1 MDEKDKLIQ
10 DLRRENER
18 LRKWVD
24 ELEGDDLETKLN
36 QVRKIAEWSHD
47 NHEMLESLGI
57 SMVIEAEYG
66 DRFVM
71 AVTGTRNQISE
82 LAFMMLTRLEE
93 EDECP
98 LS

>member
-1 MDEKDKLIQ
+1 M
-10 DLRRENER
+10 
-18 LRKWVD
+18 D

-36 QVRKIAEWSHD
+36 QVREIAKWSHD

-66 DRFVM
+66 DRFIM
-71 AVTGTRNQISE
+71 TVTGSRNQISE
-82 LAFMMLTRLEE
+82 LAFMMLARLEE
-93 EDECP
+93 EDERP